1 MSTSEEI
8 SALLVTRFGTD
19 PEAIRPEVP
28 LRQLRL
34 DSLALEELR
43 LLIEDRM
50 DIDLEDVVLSSRDTV
65 GHLVAAV
72 RTARPARDGPG
83 TVRTQVRPARASSR
97 SAAAVTGVGLVTAA
111 GVGVDDGLAR
121 RLRHGGS
128 PPPCRTCRNSTG
140 CPATS
145 CTPSTRLDTAGRSW
159 ASPPSG

>member
-19 PEAIRPEVP
+19 PRDIRPEVP

-72 RTARPARDGPG
+72 
-83 TVRTQVRPARASSR
+83 
-97 SAAAVTGVGLVTAA
+97 TGKA
-111 GVGVDDGLAR
+111 GA
-121 RLRHGGS
+121 
-128 PPPCRTCRNSTG
+128 
-140 CPATS
+140 
-145 CTPSTRLDTAGRSW
+145 
-159 ASPPSG
+159 

>member
-19 PEAIRPEVP
+19 PDAIRPEVP

-65 GHLVAAV
+65 ESLVAAV
-72 RTARPARDGPG
+72 RTK
-83 TVRTQVRPARASSR
+83 
-97 SAAAVTGVGLVTAA
+97 A
-111 GVGVDDGLAR
+111 GA
-121 RLRHGGS
+121 
-128 PPPCRTCRNSTG
+128 
-140 CPATS
+140 
-145 CTPSTRLDTAGRSW
+145 
-159 ASPPSG
+159 